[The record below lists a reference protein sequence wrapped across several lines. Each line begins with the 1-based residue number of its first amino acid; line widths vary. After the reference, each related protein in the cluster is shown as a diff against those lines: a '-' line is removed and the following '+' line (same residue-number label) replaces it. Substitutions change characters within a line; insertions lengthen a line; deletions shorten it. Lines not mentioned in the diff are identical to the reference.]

1 MVKINYLLTENILK
15 RKPYDSFLL
24 SVNLIMALQNVFL
37 DSPGKRVLL
46 TTNEAIARGLI
57 EGGLQM
63 AAAYPG
69 TPSTE
74 IMETLIKASE
84 KFKFYTEWSV
94 NEKVA
99 TEVAIAGSMSNLRS
113 MVAMKCVGV
122 NVAAEPI
129 IAFCLMGAK
138 GGLVFIA
145 ADDVGNYTTHS
156 EQDNR
161 LFARMAYMPVF
172 EPSEPAEAKEMAK
185 TALECSEEWEQ
196 PIMLRTTT
204 RLAQSSRD
212 VVLGKLPKR
221 KRTPK
226 FERAPHRWIDL
237 PHNAKPMRGEQI
249 VKLDRVREMVSD
261 LPFNRLEG
269 PGFDGKDTK
278 RARAK
283 RTDYGIIASGITYG
297 YVKEALAI
305 TNLSDKVN
313 VLKIGTPYPIP
324 DRLVEELLLSS
335 YQILVVEEL
344 EPFVE
349 MQVRNLVNQ
358 LQFPNVIRGKDLIP
372 TQGEL
377 STLHLLNAIT
387 NFMNVPIKF
396 NLSKIGNT
404 QSRIER
410 IIPKRLPVLCA
421 GCGYRPVYLALNL
434 LEKKMGKGRS
444 KKWKDKISGGIIKP
458 SDIGCTTL
466 GVQPPLYAV
475 DTNFC
480 MGASIGISS
489 GLAHT
494 VKNPIVCAIGDS
506 TFFHAGVPPLL
517 NAVFNKANITVIVV
531 DNLTTAMTGYQPN
544 PGTGKTATGSAT
556 KRILIEDIAS
566 ACGVEFVKVIDP
578 YKIKDFMKILD
589 DAIKFKGP
597 SVIVARRPCRL
608 LEVKELGLKGTKLT
622 SVIIDRDKCTNCQL
636 CVSQFGCPAMYLEDD
651 IVCID
656 EIMCNGCGVCTEK
669 EVCPQKAIF
678 VKRE

>member
-1 MVKINYLLTENILK
+1 
-15 RKPYDSFLL
+15 
-24 SVNLIMALQNVFL
+24 MAVQYVFL

-46 TTNEAIARGLI
+46 TTNEAIARGFI
-57 EGGLQM
+57 EGGLQI

-74 IMETLIKASE
+74 IMETLILASE

-99 TEVAIAGSMSNLRS
+99 TEVAIAGSMSGLRS
-113 MVAMKCVGV
+113 MVSMKCVGV

-161 LFARMAYMPVF
+161 LFAKMAYMPVF
-172 EPSEPAEAKEMAK
+172 EPSEPAEAKEMARA
-185 TALECSEEWEQ
+185 ALECSEKWEQ
-196 PIMLRTTT
+196 PVMLRTTT
-204 RLAQSSRD
+204 RLAQTSRD
-212 VVLGKLPKR
+212 VILGKLPKR
-221 KRTPK
+221 KRTGK
-226 FERAPHRWIDL
+226 FERAPHRWVDL
-237 PHNAKPMRGEQI
+237 PQNAKIMRREQI
-249 VKLDRVREMVSD
+249 VKLDKIRELVNELS
-261 LPFNRLEG
+261 FNRLEG
-269 PGFDGKDTK
+269 PGFTGKDNK
-278 RARAK
+278 KNERSRSK

-313 VLKIGTPYPIP
+313 LLKISTPYPIP
-324 DRLVEELLLSS
+324 ERLVEELLLSS

-344 EPFVE
+344 DSFVE
-349 MQVRNLVNQ
+349 MQVRDLVNK

-372 TQGEL
+372 IQGEL

-396 NLSKIGNT
+396 NLSKIGST
-404 QSRIER
+404 QTRIER
-410 IIPKRLPVLCA
+410 LIPKRLPVLCA

-444 KKWKDKISGGIIKP
+444 KKWKDKLTGGIIKP

-466 GVQPPLYAV
+466 GFQPPLHAV

-480 MGASIGISS
+480 MGASIGISN

-494 VKNPIVCAIGDS
+494 IKNPIVCAIGDS

-517 NAVFNKANITVIVV
+517 NAVFNKADLTVIVV

-544 PGTGKTATGSAT
+544 PGTGITATGSPT
-556 KRILIEDIAS
+556 KRVLIEDIAS

-578 YKIKDFMKILD
+578 YKITKLMKILE
-589 DAIKFKGP
+589 DAVNFKGP

-608 LEVKELGLKGTKLT
+608 LEVKELSLKGTKIT
-622 SVIIDRDKCTNCQL
+622 TVKIDRDKCTNCQL
-636 CVSQFGCPAMYLEDD
+636 CISQFGCPAMYVEDE
-651 IVCID
+651 VVSID
-656 EIMCNGCGVCTEK
+656 QIMCNGCGVCAEK
-669 EVCPQKAIF
+669 EVCPQKAILLNGNDQ
-678 VKRE
+678 V